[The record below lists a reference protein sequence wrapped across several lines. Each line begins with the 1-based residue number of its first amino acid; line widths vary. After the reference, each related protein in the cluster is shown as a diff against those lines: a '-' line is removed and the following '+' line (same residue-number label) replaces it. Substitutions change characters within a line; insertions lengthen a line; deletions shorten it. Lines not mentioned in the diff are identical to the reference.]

1 MTLIDEDTDEKKVWQ
16 IVGEPE
22 ANAKA
27 GRISVT
33 SPLAR
38 ALIGK
43 AKGTTVEVNA
53 PGGAKAYE
61 IKKIEWR

>member
-1 MTLIDEDTDEKKVWQ
+1 MTLVDEDTEKKKVWQ

-22 ANAKA
+22 ADAKA
-27 GRISVT
+27 GRISIT
-33 SPLAR
+33 SPIAR

-43 AKGTTVEVNA
+43 AKGDTVEVVT

-61 IKKIEWR
+61 VMKVEWR